1 MTVAAG
7 DGMNFQLLAARSSTA
22 HKASREVDF
31 REAFVHLFGA
41 PARAVWDQESCGE
54 DRRIVEPL

>member
-1 MTVAAG
+1 
-7 DGMNFQLLAARSSTA
+7 MNFQLLAARSSTA